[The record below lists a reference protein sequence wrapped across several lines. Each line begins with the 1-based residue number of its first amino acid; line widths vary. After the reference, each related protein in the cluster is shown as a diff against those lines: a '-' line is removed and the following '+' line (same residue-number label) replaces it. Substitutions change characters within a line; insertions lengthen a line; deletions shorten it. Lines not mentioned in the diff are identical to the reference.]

1 MLYTR
6 DNRHIKLVPATRSEI
21 RAVPVGEKG
30 GNGALL
36 VGCLH
41 ACDKLA
47 IGELLVG
54 RNRAAL
60 ELSIRYSESG
70 KHGYSEFH
78 A

>member
-6 DNRHIKLVPATRSEI
+6 DNRHIKLVPAARSEI
-21 RAVPVGEKG
+21 RAIPVGEEG

-54 RNRAAL
+54 RN
-60 ELSIRYSESG
+60 
-70 KHGYSEFH
+70 
-78 A
+78 